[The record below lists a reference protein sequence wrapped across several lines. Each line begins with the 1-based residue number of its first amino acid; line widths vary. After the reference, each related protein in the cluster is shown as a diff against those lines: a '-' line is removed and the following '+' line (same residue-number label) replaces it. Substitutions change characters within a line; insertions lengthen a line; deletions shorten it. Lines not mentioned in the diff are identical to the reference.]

1 MADTIEAALKSV
13 LDQLDDR
20 YEVIVI
26 DDGSSDSSRE
36 KLDKISKEYSNLRYV
51 PLVRDFRRRLG
62 ETRNISIEAA
72 RGKYVIL
79 HVDADD
85 LWEPYIDSFTR
96 VFHDLSKR
104 LEFESFMLSGGQI
117 NMAPRDLL
125 LKYRYPNVYYT
136 EDRLLWTKLI
146 SKGALICI
154 QHKMFRTRM
163 PIKTRGKKFL
173 KVVKSQYSSMLVTF
187 SYYAQP
193 KRAFFEYLERI
204 FKNSDWSFPV
214 SCINF
219 IMIFPAFIYGVLF
232 NRSERI
238 DSVERDYKKLFNI
251 DLNQIEKKYF
261 EKYGK
266 FNLSKDERSIY
277 FME

>member
-125 LKYRYPNVYYT
+125 LKYY
-136 EDRLLWTKLI
+136 LL
-146 SKGALICI
+146 
-154 QHKMFRTRM
+154 
-163 PIKTRGKKFL
+163 
-173 KVVKSQYSSMLVTF
+173 SS
-187 SYYAQP
+187 
-193 KRAFFEYLERI
+193 
-204 FKNSDWSFPV
+204 
-214 SCINF
+214 
-219 IMIFPAFIYGVLF
+219 
-232 NRSERI
+232 
-238 DSVERDYKKLFNI
+238 
-251 DLNQIEKKYF
+251 
-261 EKYGK
+261 
-266 FNLSKDERSIY
+266 
-277 FME
+277 